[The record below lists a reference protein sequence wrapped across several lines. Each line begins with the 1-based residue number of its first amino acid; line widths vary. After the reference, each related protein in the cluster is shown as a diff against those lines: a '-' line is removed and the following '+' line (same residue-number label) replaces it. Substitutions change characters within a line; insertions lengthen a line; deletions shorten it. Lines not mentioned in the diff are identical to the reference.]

1 MGKDLLT
8 TGFLTPENGTKEIKS
23 EFLKSRFGQEQKDNK
38 DSDSDTA
45 TTSSDKF
52 DWSEEEPSE
61 PKPPLRATRGRW
73 LWMTWMK
80 LAKTIRVLLISIF
93 GTAFFVTPLVVV
105 NLRFRE
111 QPARLQVHIWS
122 LWLTIIWAASCGTYL
137 IVDLIPRF
145 VVGITRLFGG
155 RIERLKIQ
163 VEVCHSKP
171 YPNTAA
177 THARYDRIAYN
188 GR

>member
-1 MGKDLLT
+1 MDKDLLAT
-8 TGFLTPENGTKEIKS
+8 RSSTPEYGTEEIGI
-23 EFLKSRFGQEQKDNK
+23 EPLKSRPTKQKVNK
-38 DSDSDTA
+38 NSDSDGTDTA

-61 PKPPLRATRGRW
+61 PRPPLRATRGRW

-80 LAKTIRVLLISIF
+80 LTRTFRVLLISIL
-93 GTAFFVTPLVVV
+93 GTAFFVTPLLVV

-155 RIERLKIQ
+155 QIERLKIQ
-163 VEVCHSKP
+163 VEVCRSKP
-171 YPNTAA
+171 YPKNAP
-177 THARYDRIAYN
+177 THTTRSLQWL
-188 GR
+188 